1 MGRVAILKIGH
12 GNFQQGFEVSL
23 EIKED
28 RGQSLVEIEGK
39 LPANTDIE
47 NLYQS
52 WQQSFYR
59 VTGIYRKIYRN
70 GESWD
75 IDESIATNIANSD
88 LVTDCWQKV
97 QRLEANMQSW
107 LQPSA
112 DINWQ
117 KIRERL
123 AQELARNSQE
133 IRLIIKARKE
143 ELWKLPWHLWDLLSD
158 YPDVG
163 IGYSTNEHYTLPLIE
178 TTHNKVRIL
187 AVFGDSKNIDL
198 TEDLQAINDL
208 KNTEPVFLHQPNSRE
223 LIQKLRDNEGWD
235 IFFFAGHSQSETN
248 AGRIY
253 LSERES
259 LTNDQFKNALT
270 EAISKGLKIAIFN
283 SCDGLKLAQRLADL
297 HIPVVIVMQEIVPDL
312 VAQSFLKEFLTE
324 YNSGQPLYTAVR
336 KAQARLEEFTDYP
349 GATWLPLIFQNP
361 TVIPPKWNDF
371 LSVTSD
377 QLTPQSSKV
386 VPFQQSKPQWYRL
399 VQVVLNSLA
408 IATLI
413 IGVRCLG
420 ILQPLELYAYDRLMQ
435 LRPGE
440 GKPDPRILVVTI
452 DNSDIKYQEQEGMK
466 HKSSLESLSDRALNK
481 LLDELEKLNPTTIGL
496 DIYRPAGFAPALSSR
511 LQEDE
516 GFFVICKAHSVENN
530 QDFYGTP
537 PPQEKEI
544 PKQRWG
550 FSDVLL
556 DQDKVVRRHLL
567 SMISESTDPCDT
579 EYSLSSLLALH
590 YLSQKQDMTAKL
602 TSKGEWQLK
611 NLILKRLNNH
621 SSGYQKLDDRGYQ
634 ILLNYRS
641 YSSPKTVAN
650 SISLQKVLEEG
661 IPSTLVKRVQQP
673 IILIGTIARGEKYD
687 DFFDTPYG
695 EEIPGVFLQAQ
706 MVSQIISA
714 VLDERPLLWWWSNW
728 VEVLWIWGASMV
740 GGILVIFT
748 THGSCLVLNVTG
760 SLIGILA
767 ICLVLF
773 THGGWIPLIP
783 PALALVITTII
794 TYKIIRN

>member
-1 MGRVAILKIGH
+1 MGRVAILKIGY

-28 RGQSLVEIEGK
+28 KGQSLVEIEGK

-59 VTGIYRKIYRN
+59 VTGIYRN
-70 GESWD
+70 DANWD
-75 IDESIATNIANSD
+75 IDESIATNIASSD

-97 QRLEANMQSW
+97 QCLEASMQSW

-143 ELWKLPWHLWDLLSD
+143 ELWKLPWHVWDLLSD

-163 IGYSTNEHYTLPLIE
+163 IGYSTNEHYTPPLIE

-187 AVFGDSKNIDL
+187 AVFGDNKNIDL
-198 TEDLQAINDL
+198 TKDLQAINNL
-208 KNTEPVFLHQPNSRE
+208 KNTEPVFLLQPNSRE
-223 LIQKLRDNEGWD
+223 LIQKLRDDRGWD
-235 IFFFAGHSQSETN
+235 IFFFAGHSQSETD

-253 LSERES
+253 LNQRES

-297 HIPVVIVMQEIVPDL
+297 HIPVVIVMQEIVPDG

-336 KAQARLEEFTDYP
+336 RAQARLEEFTDYP

-361 TVIPPKWNDF
+361 TVIPPKWHDF
-371 LSVTSD
+371 LRATSD
-377 QLTPQSSKV
+377 KLTPQSSQV
-386 VPFQQSKPQWYRL
+386 VPFQRAKSQWYQL
-399 VQVVLNSLA
+399 LQVVLNTLA
-408 IATLI
+408 IASLV
-413 IGVRCLG
+413 IGVRWLG

-440 GKPDPRILVVTI
+440 GKPDPRILVVTV
-452 DNSDIKYQEQEGMK
+452 DNSDIKYQEQEGIK
-466 HKSSLESLSDRALNK
+466 HKSSLESLSDQALDK

-496 DIYRPAGFAPALSSR
+496 DIYRPEGFDPALSIR
-511 LQEDE
+511 LQEDQR
-516 GFFVICKAHSVENN
+516 FFAICKAFSVENN
-530 QDFYGTP
+530 EDFYGTP
-537 PPQEKEI
+537 PPQKI

-556 DQDKVVRRHLL
+556 DKDKVVRRHLL
-567 SMISESTDPCDT
+567 SMISEPTDPCNT
-579 EYSLSSLLALH
+579 KYSLSSLLALH
-590 YLSQKQDMTAKL
+590 YLSQKQDMAAKL
-602 TSKGEWQLK
+602 TSEGEWQLK

-634 ILLNYRS
+634 ILLNYRF

-673 IILIGTIARGEKYD
+673 IVLIGTIARGENYD

-728 VEVLWIWGASMV
+728 VEALWIWLWSMV
-740 GGILVIFT
+740 GGILVISI
-748 THGSCLVLNVTG
+748 THRSRLVLNLTG

-767 ICLVLF
+767 ISLIIF

-783 PALALVITTII
+783 PVLALVTTTTIV
-794 TYKIIRN
+794 YKIIRN